1 MALAHADHDHHD
13 HGSHAHHDHEEHD
26 DHDHHEHEGEH
37 EGHHHSEAPGFLPEW
52 VKSRWSIVQIG
63 LAGICLL
70 LGVITSR
77 VFSGTE
83 LVGIVFFLAAYY
95 LAGWD
100 TAKQALQALRHGQL
114 DTHLLMI
121 LAAIGAAILGAWAEG
136 AFLLFLFALG
146 HAGEDMALDKARN
159 AIQQLRRLMPDVAN
173 VKHGDHYHLT
183 PISQIQLGDVVS
195 VKPGDRIPVDG
206 VVMVGSSAVDQST
219 ITGESF
225 PVTKNPGDKVFTG
238 TVNHTDALEIEVT
251 SVSGDTTLAR
261 VVKLVEEAQSQQ
273 SKTQQSVSK
282 FTARFVPAVLIVTGL
297 VMVVP
302 PLFDWLSLADSFYR
316 ALTVLVAASPCAL
329 AIGTPAAVLS
339 ALAQAARNGVLIKGG
354 IYLEEL
360 GKLDAIAFDK
370 TGTLTAGRFSVQD
383 VRSFGVTDTELL
395 TIVGA
400 VESLSNHPLA
410 QAIVEHCT
418 KAGIELPV
426 ASSLENVP
434 GMGIR
439 GSIDGKEVLVGSLKM
454 FQTMGVLGDPTI
466 NSLVTTFE
474 RNEKTVMVVGY
485 DGRIVGVIALQDA
498 PRPNTN
504 NLIQALKRLG
514 VRHVIMLT
522 GDNKEV
528 AEIVADHV
536 GIDEY
541 HASLLPQDKLT
552 LIRKLDDE
560 YGGVAMIGDGV
571 NDAPALAATA
581 VGIAMG
587 GIGSGVALETADVV
601 LLGDNLDQLPF
612 VMGLARESQRIVKQN
627 LAIALGVIVFLITS
641 ILVVQTP
648 IGIAVI
654 FHEGSTVLVALNGL
668 RLLAYKQ
675 R

>member
-1 MALAHADHDHHD
+1 MSRKVEDAHDDHEHH
-13 HGSHAHHDHEEHD
+13 HHDHEGGEHD
-26 DHDHHEHEGEH
+26 HQ
-37 EGHHHSEAPGFLPEW
+37 HHHSEPPTFVPNWA
-52 VKSRWSIVQIG
+52 KNRWSMIQIG
-63 LAGICLL
+63 LAAVCLL
-70 LGVITSR
+70 LGL
-77 VFSGTE
+77 
-83 LVGIVFFLAAYY
+83 LVSWTLPGGHYIGIAFFLGTYY
-95 LAGWD
+95 LAGAD
-100 TAKQALQALRHGQL
+100 VARQAFSELRRGKL

-121 LAAIGAAILGAWAEG
+121 FAAFGAAFLGKWAEG

-146 HAGEDMALDKARN
+146 HAAEDMALDKARN
-159 AIQQLRRLMPDVAN
+159 AINALRRLMPDEAN
-173 VKHGDHYHLT
+173 VKHGDHYHMT
-183 PISQIQLGDVVS
+183 PISQVHVDDVVL

-206 VVMVGSSAVDQST
+206 VIAVGSSTIDQST
-219 ITGESF
+219 ITGESM
-225 PVTKNPGDKVFTG
+225 PVTKNPGDDVFTG
-238 TVNHTDALEIEVT
+238 TVNHTESLEIRVT
-251 SVSGDTTLAR
+251 SVSGDSTLAR
-261 VVKLVEEAQSQQ
+261 VVKLVGEAQSQQ

-282 FTARFVPAVLIVTGL
+282 LMARFVPAVLIVTGMVL
-297 VMVVP
+297 VI
-302 PLFDWLSLADSFYR
+302 PLLFGWLTFSDSFYK
-316 ALTVLVAASPCAL
+316 ALTILVAASPCAL

-383 VRSFGVTDTELL
+383 VESLGVTDIELL
-395 TIVGA
+395 AIVGA
-400 VESLSNHPLA
+400 IESLSSHPLA

-418 KAGIELPV
+418 KAGIKLPV

-439 GSIDGKEVLVGSLKM
+439 GYIDGKEVLVGSLKM
-454 FQTMGVLGDPTI
+454 FQTLEIMGDLPAISEVVATL
-466 NSLVTTFE
+466 E
-474 RNEKTVMVVGY
+474 RSGKTVMVVGY
-485 DGRIVGVIALQDA
+485 DGRIVGVIALADA

-504 NLIQALKRLG
+504 RLIQALKELG

-528 AEIVADHV
+528 AKIVAAHV

-541 HASLLPQDKLT
+541 HASLLPADKLE
-552 LIRKLDDE
+552 LIRKLDEE
-560 YGGVAMIGDGV
+560 YGGVAMVGDGV

-581 VGIAMG
+581 VGVAMG

-612 VMGLARESQRIVKQN
+612 VMGLARESQKIVRQN
-627 LAIALGVIVFLITS
+627 LAIALGVIVLLIAS

-648 IGIAVI
+648 IGIAVT
-654 FHEGSTVLVALNGL
+654 FHEGSTVLVALNAL